1 MIEKLTEEPIYEK
14 TEAEQAQHAAMLSA
28 CNVICKKHG
37 MNPILS
43 GSALLG
49 IVRDGDMV
57 PWSLGAVLIVDS
69 VEAVKVDDKIINDL
83 RAHGLKI
90 KRYFPKKENW
100 KIRADAGKFN
110 VEITGY
116 YRLGDNYV
124 RNTGTR
130 YKVIPAHFFDDFT
143 VDMILRGTKYC
154 APRDTESYLSH
165 LYADWKTPNKSR
177 HAGDFRNPEHT
188 RKL

>member
-1 MIEKLTEEPIYEK
+1 MIETTRKEPLYEK
-14 TEAEQAQHAAMLSA
+14 TEDDQKKHAAMLSA

-37 MNPILS
+37 LKPILS

-57 PWSLGAVLIVDS
+57 PWSMGAVLIVDS
-69 VEAVKVDDKIINDL
+69 EKAIKVDDKIINDL

-90 KRYFPKKENW
+90 KRYFREKENW

-130 YKVIPAHFFDDFT
+130 YKIIPAHFFDGPLL
-143 VDMILRGTKYC
+143 DMDLRGTRYKT
-154 APRDTESYLSH
+154 PWNLDGYLSH
-165 LYADWKTPNKSR
+165 LYADWRTPNKSR
-177 HAGDFRNPEHT
+177 HAGDFRNPEHA